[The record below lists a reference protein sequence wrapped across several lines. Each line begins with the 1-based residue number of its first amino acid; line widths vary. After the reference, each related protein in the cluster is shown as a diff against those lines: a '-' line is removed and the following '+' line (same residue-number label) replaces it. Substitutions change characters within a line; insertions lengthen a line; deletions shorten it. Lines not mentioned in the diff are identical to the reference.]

1 MSHAGRTTTDFM
13 TTEKPIQ
20 PQTQSEPQAPAL
32 RSGDLFGDGTLRIR
46 NERQGVLFVDAT
58 PDDEYPL
65 RILRAYLDN
74 AEGSY
79 VESEP
84 PLIGEIMNQAQRDRA
99 VILRRAI
106 ERLSSPNTQVTHG
119 RAQP

>member
-1 MSHAGRTTTDFM
+1 MSD
-13 TTEKPIQ
+13 EQ
-20 PQTQSEPQAPAL
+20 QQTWMPPSGPRMAWDDARADEP
-32 RSGDLFGDGTLRIR
+32 SDLFGDGSVCIR
-46 NERQGVLFVDAT
+46 NCRQEILSVDAT
-58 PDDEYPL
+58 PDDDYPL

-99 VILRRAI
+99 AILRRTI
-106 ERLSSPNTQVTHG
+106 ERLSSPNAEAVATA
-119 RAQP
+119 RK